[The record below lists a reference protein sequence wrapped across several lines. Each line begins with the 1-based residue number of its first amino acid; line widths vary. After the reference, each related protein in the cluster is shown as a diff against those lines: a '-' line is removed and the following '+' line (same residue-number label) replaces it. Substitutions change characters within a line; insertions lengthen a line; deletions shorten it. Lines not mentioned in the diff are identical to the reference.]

1 MAETIVELLTD
12 VADAIREKKGSNEPI
27 NAQNFANEI
36 KNLPSGG
43 GASGDIVITSASD
56 TLADS
61 SAERWDMSINGKV
74 IKVGVGAFA
83 GEKRLQRLVI
93 GEGVTTIATN
103 AFLNCV
109 NLVSLTLSKGVT
121 LIDSNAFKGTAI
133 TSLEVFPATTAIGSF
148 AFNDC
153 TQLAKVIMRATTPPR
168 LFNTTFDNNAAD
180 RLIYVPD
187 ESVDAYKAATNWA
200 AYADAIR
207 PMSELPNE

>member
-1 MAETIVELLTD
+1 MAENIVELLTD
-12 VADAIREKKGSNEPI
+12 VADAIREKKGSTEKI
-27 NAQNFANEI
+27 KAQNFANEI
-36 KNLPSGG
+36 RSIQG

-61 SAERWDMSINGKV
+61 STDRWDMSIGGKV
-74 IKVGVGAFA
+74 IKIGVAAFG

-93 GEGVTTIATN
+93 GEGVTEIGIN

-109 NLVSLTLSKGVT
+109 NLASLTLSKGLT
-121 LIDSNAFKGTAI
+121 KIDSNAFKDTAI
-133 TSLEVFPATTAIGSF
+133 TSLEVFPATTIIGTN

-153 TQLAKVIMRATTPPR
+153 TQLAQVVIRATNPPR
-168 LFNTTFDNNAAD
+168 LFGATFDNNAAD

-187 ESVDAYKAATNWA
+187 ASVDTYKSATNWS

-207 PMSELPNE
+207 PLSELPNEW